1 MGYPSRTEELL
12 EAILAELKQLN
23 KNLGDGDDEIIAS
36 PAIPNIPRYP
46 SAPLPMPTALNDRCP
61 RCGIT
66 LSGVMGYVCSDPSC
80 PTGLGPMTC
89 KAGA

>member
-1 MGYPSRTEELL
+1 MTASRTEQLL
-12 EAILAELKQLN
+12 EAILEELKQI
-23 KNLGDGDDEIIAS
+23 KAAIGDDEIIAS
-36 PAIPNIPRYP
+36 PALPNIPNIPRYP
-46 SAPLPMPTALNDRCP
+46 SAPLPMPPVVNDRCP

-89 KAGA
+89 KVGA